1 MDDNKI
7 VDLYLRRD
15 EAAVKHTSRKYGD
28 HLRALAY
35 GIVKDRLTAE
45 ECENDTYLEAWNS
58 IPPHEPRNYLYAYLA
73 RITRHISLDFCRK
86 RSRLKRRA
94 FISELSAEMEQ
105 CIPAPNNVECRID
118 DIALREAIN
127 GFLSTLNEE

>member
-35 GIVKDRLTAE
+35 GIVKDA
-45 ECENDTYLEAWNS
+45 
-58 IPPHEPRNYLYAYLA
+58 
-73 RITRHISLDFCRK
+73 
-86 RSRLKRRA
+86 
-94 FISELSAEMEQ
+94 
-105 CIPAPNNVECRID
+105 
-118 DIALREAIN
+118 
-127 GFLSTLNEE
+127 

>member
-45 ECENDTYLEAWNS
+45 ECENSHRAADAD
-58 IPPHEPRNYLYAYLA
+58 PPLLQ
-73 RITRHISLDFCRK
+73 CR
-86 RSRLKRRA
+86 
-94 FISELSAEMEQ
+94 
-105 CIPAPNNVECRID
+105 APHGKV
-118 DIALREAIN
+118 
-127 GFLSTLNEE
+127 